1 MSVYDDKYSESVM
14 SSIASAFDANVIRSS
29 FSIDI
34 EGGFNEPPILL
45 QTRFVGAPDDLDM
58 QEKIAKY
65 CIKGK
70 MVKILLDGELVG
82 SPFQI
87 NGIDDSWD
95 AIEVLKKNPLAF
107 SLLLNNA
114 ASYVLKKYLP
124 PSRPGVVTPAVAA
137 VDLKTI

>member
-1 MSVYDDKYSESVM
+1 MVYDDKYSEDVLSK
-14 SSIASAFDANVIRSS
+14 ISAAFESNVVRSS

-45 QTRFVGAPDDLDM
+45 QTRFIGAPDDLDL

-65 CIKGK
+65 CIKGRI
-70 MVKILLDGELVG
+70 VKILLDGEIVG
-82 SPFQI
+82 TPFQI
-87 NGIDDSWD
+87 NSVDDSWD

-114 ASYVLKKYLP
+114 ASYILKKYLP
-124 PSRPGVVTPAVAA
+124 PSKPGAVTPVVAA